1 MQRRS
6 QVPGNTL
13 RENFSDIRQPESSGP
28 IGGTITNYEETTRS
42 DVVRQTLQKGALVR
56 GWEIVKHVKKQ
67 DVSGKRKIVANIAV
81 EEINAVVIER
91 SDVCSAAN
99 LSHIAIQ
106 SRHLEMKTTLS

>member
-13 RENFSDIRQPESSGP
+13 RKDFREIGQPESSGP
-28 IGGTITNYEETTRS
+28 IGGTITNHEETTRS
-42 DVVRQTLQKGALVR
+42 EVARQTLQKGALVR
-56 GWEIVKHVKKQ
+56 RRKVVQHVKKQ

-81 EEINAVVIER
+81 EEINTVVIES

-99 LSHIAIQ
+99 LSHIAIH
-106 SRHLEMKTTLS
+106 SRHLRMKTALP